1 VDVASAHLDACVG
14 PQGPE
19 LRVANTAA
27 GIAELAS
34 FCRAH
39 QAELVVMEAT
49 GGYER
54 LAFGLLWADGLACAV
69 VNPRAVRRFAE
80 AMGRLEKTDRI
91 DAGVIA
97 HYGAVKQVAPCTPAD
112 AKQRRLHALAGRI
125 RQLTQIKVAQ
135 TAQRA
140 KAEIPEVLAGF
151 TELLAMIERQIADLA
166 AELRSVIDA
175 DPLWAALDRA
185 FREIKGVSDRT
196 VATVLAEFPEIGTL
210 SNKAASKLAGLAP
223 LAQDSGK
230 RAGKRRV
237 RGGRASVRSILFVV
251 AGVVARHDPD
261 FAETHRRLTAQ
272 GKPKMVVR
280 IALARKLL
288 VRLNARARERDSI
301 SPSISPGLSQLA
313 EDVVGDLVG
322 PADPLAFQAD
332 GEIPPRVA

>member
-1 VDVASAHLDACVG
+1 VDVASDHLDARIG
-14 PQGPE
+14 PQGAE

-27 GIAELAS
+27 GIAELAG

-39 QAELVVMEAT
+39 QVALVVMEAT

-91 DAGVIA
+91 DAGMIA
-97 HYGAVKQVAPCTPAD
+97 HYAAVKQTAPCTPAD
-112 AKQRRLHALAGRI
+112 ADQHRLRALAGRI
-125 RQLTQIKVAQ
+125 RQLTAFKVAQ
-135 TAQRA
+135 RAQRA
-140 KAEIPEVLAGF
+140 KTDVPDVLVGIN
-151 TELLAMIERQIADLA
+151 ELLAVIERQIAELA
-166 AELRSVIDA
+166 KELRAVIDA
-175 DPLWAALDRA
+175 DPIWAALDQA

-196 VATVLAEFPEIGTL
+196 VATLLAEFPEIGTL

-223 LAQDSGK
+223 LAKDSGK
-230 RAGKRRV
+230 RAGRRTV

-288 VRLNARARERDSI
+288 VRLNAKARDAR
-301 SPSISPGLSQLA
+301 QNLA
-313 EDVVGDLVG
+313 V
-322 PADPLAFQAD
+322 QA
-332 GEIPPRVA
+332 

>member
-14 PQGPE
+14 PAGPE
-19 LRVANTAA
+19 VRVANTAA
-27 GIAELAS
+27 GIAELAG
-34 FCRAH
+34 FCRTH
-39 QAELVVMEAT
+39 RVELVVMEAS

-54 LAFGLLWADGLACAV
+54 LAFGLLWADSLACAV

-91 DAGVIA
+91 DAGMIA
-97 HYGAVKQVAPCTPAD
+97 QYAAVKQVAPCTPAD
-112 AKQRRLHALAGRI
+112 ADQRRLRAIAGRI
-125 RQLTQIKVAQ
+125 RQLTAAKIAQ
-135 TAQRA
+135 ASQRT
-140 KAEIPEVLAGF
+140 KADIPEVLASF
-151 TELLAMIERQIADLA
+151 TELLDVIERQIADLA
-166 AELRSVIDA
+166 AELRTVIDA

-196 VATVLAEFPEIGTL
+196 VATLLAEFPEIGTL

-223 LAQDSGK
+223 LAKDSGK

-251 AGVVARHDPD
+251 ASVVARHDPD

-288 VRLNARARERDSI
+288 VRLNAKARDTR
-301 SPSISPGLSQLA
+301 QNLA
-313 EDVVGDLVG
+313 V
-322 PADPLAFQAD
+322 PA
-332 GEIPPRVA
+332 

>member
-1 VDVASAHLDACVG
+1 MTQSVCGVDVASDHLDARIG
-14 PQGPE
+14 PQGAE

-27 GIAELAS
+27 GIAELAG

-39 QAELVVMEAT
+39 QVALVVMEAT

-91 DAGVIA
+91 DAGMIA
-97 HYGAVKQVAPCTPAD
+97 HYAAVKQTAPCTPAD
-112 AKQRRLHALAGRI
+112 ADQHRLRALAGRI
-125 RQLTQIKVAQ
+125 RQLTAFKVAQ
-135 TAQRA
+135 RAQRA
-140 KAEIPEVLAGF
+140 KTDVPDVLVGIN
-151 TELLAMIERQIADLA
+151 ELLAVIERQIAELA
-166 AELRSVIDA
+166 KELRAVIDA
-175 DPLWAALDRA
+175 DPIWAALDQA

-196 VATVLAEFPEIGTL
+196 VATLLAEFPEIGTL

-223 LAQDSGK
+223 LAKDSGK
-230 RAGKRRV
+230 RAGRRTV

-288 VRLNARARERDSI
+288 VRLNAKARDAR
-301 SPSISPGLSQLA
+301 QNLA
-313 EDVVGDLVG
+313 V
-322 PADPLAFQAD
+322 PA
-332 GEIPPRVA
+332 

>member
-1 VDVASAHLDACVG
+1 VDVASDHLDARIG
-14 PQGPE
+14 PQGAE

-27 GIAELAS
+27 GIAELAG

-39 QAELVVMEAT
+39 QVALVVMEAT

-91 DAGVIA
+91 DAGMIA
-97 HYGAVKQVAPCTPAD
+97 HYAAVKQTAPCTPAD
-112 AKQRRLHALAGRI
+112 ADQHRLRALAGRI
-125 RQLTQIKVAQ
+125 RQLTAFKVAQ
-135 TAQRA
+135 RAQRA
-140 KAEIPEVLAGF
+140 KTDVPDVLVGIN
-151 TELLAMIERQIADLA
+151 ELLAVIERQIAELA
-166 AELRSVIDA
+166 KELRAVIDA
-175 DPLWAALDRA
+175 DPIWAALDQA

-196 VATVLAEFPEIGTL
+196 VATLLAEFPEIGTL

-223 LAQDSGK
+223 LAKDSGK
-230 RAGKRRV
+230 RAGRRTV

-288 VRLNARARERDSI
+288 VRLNAKARDAR
-301 SPSISPGLSQLA
+301 QNLA
-313 EDVVGDLVG
+313 V
-322 PADPLAFQAD
+322 PA
-332 GEIPPRVA
+332 